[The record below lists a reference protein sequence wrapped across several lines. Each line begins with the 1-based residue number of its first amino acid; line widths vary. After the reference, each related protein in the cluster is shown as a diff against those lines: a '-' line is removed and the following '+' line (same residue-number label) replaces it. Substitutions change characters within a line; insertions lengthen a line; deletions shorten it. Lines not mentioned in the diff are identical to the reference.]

1 MRNRYITALLVVL
14 TSTGVEAQTIQSAL
28 KLALSEVTIEDI
40 VSSSGK
46 QALTADILSVIQSLK
61 TSETLKNGKQSF
73 KKSSPILQNSPID
86 IFGSPLPAIDSDA
99 VVNRLNPAFGDDIR
113 IRAPAFLR

>member
-28 KLALSEVTIEDI
+28 KLALSEVAIEDI

-46 QALTADILSVIQSLK
+46 QALIAENI
-61 TSETLKNGKQSF
+61 
-73 KKSSPILQNSPID
+73 
-86 IFGSPLPAIDSDA
+86 
-99 VVNRLNPAFGDDIR
+99 
-113 IRAPAFLR
+113 